1 MANFHHRPIHR
12 FGLDGEIYDESAIG
26 RFKLEYTKTLQTQ
39 IRIDGYVPR
48 LDIDPDFT
56 IQYNSEREIFEFT
69 LSVYGVYVGK
79 SNSECILGI
88 DGQGPIYIQSS
99 KSPELSQGQ
108 A

>member
-12 FGLDGEIYDESAIG
+12 FVFDGEIYDESAIG
-26 RFKLEYTKTLQTQ
+26 RFKLEYIKTLQTQ

-88 DGQGPIYIQSS
+88 DGQGPIYIQKN
-99 KSPELSQGQ
+99 KSQELSQEQ